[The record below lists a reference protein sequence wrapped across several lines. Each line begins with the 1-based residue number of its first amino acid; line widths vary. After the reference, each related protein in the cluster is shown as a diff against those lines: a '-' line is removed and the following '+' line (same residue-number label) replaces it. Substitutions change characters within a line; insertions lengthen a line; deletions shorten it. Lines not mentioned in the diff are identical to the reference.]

1 MHINIYTG
9 NHSKKVPVDDT
20 IPILSEVLRDRKI
33 NFSISVELDPD
44 SINIILDDF
53 CDYERSTKIIDF
65 KRDAPKALIFIIASE
80 HKEEKYLVST
90 FNFFSGG
97 IRDAAVISLLNI
109 YYRISIKHFNY
120 PTLRDLVVAVLYTP
134 IVLLDYMLNIIKF
147 TTLQKIGF
155 FYKRPRKFGYML
167 QRYIGFEKM
176 VNYADS
182 VILLNNKDFA
192 SANVPADKPIIGTLY
207 PEIDVDDIKKNIF
220 KNKELFFEV
229 TGSVTQYRLNKM
241 QEINDDISDLNLQD
255 SFLNCK
261 DFPKGG
267 IHEISK
273 LDKNKEIKRG
283 AYSLHPPQTETWK
296 YASPGRIYRALCID
310 YNMPISTK
318 NFNEHPIEDICFI
331 YDDKEKLFK
340 FRDYYFNIE
349 KFLPIIESKID
360 KYMVIAKEHNDNFL
374 ENLNDSLLSK
384 NLESKK
390 NILTIQ
396 DDKRRSL

>member
-20 IPILSEVLRDRKI
+20 IQILSEILTTRKI
-33 NFSISVELDPD
+33 NFSISNGLDSD

-53 CDYERSTKIIDF
+53 CDYERSKKIIDF
-65 KRDAPKALIFIIASE
+65 KKDMPKALILIIATE
-80 HKEEKYLVST
+80 HKEEKYLARS

-97 IRDAAVISLLNI
+97 IRDAAVISLLNV

-120 PTLRDLVVAVLYTP
+120 PTPRDLVVAVLYTP
-134 IVLLDYMLNIIKF
+134 IVMLDYMLNIIKF
-147 TTLQKIGF
+147 TTLKKIGF
-155 FYKRPRKFGYML
+155 FYKRPRKFAYML

-182 VILLNNKDFA
+182 VILLNNKDAA
-192 SANVPADKPIIGTLY
+192 SANVSAEKSIIGALY

-220 KNKELFFEV
+220 KNKDLFFEV

-261 DFPKGG
+261 DFPMGG
-267 IHEISK
+267 MHEKSK
-273 LDKNKEIKRG
+273 LVSKKEIKRG

-310 YNMPISTK
+310 YNMPISTRK
-318 NFNEHPIEDICFI
+318 FNEHPIEDICFI
-331 YDDKEKLFK
+331 YDDKEKLFQ
-340 FRDYYFNIE
+340 FRDYYFDIE
-349 KFLPIIESKID
+349 KFLPILESKID
-360 KYMVIAKEHNDNFL
+360 NYMVIAKEHNDKFL
-374 ENLNDSLLSK
+374 ENLSVLLLSK
-384 NLESKK
+384 NL
-390 NILTIQ
+390 
-396 DDKRRSL
+396 

>member
-9 NHSKKVPVDDT
+9 NHSKTIPLDDT
-20 IPILSEVLRDRKI
+20 ILILSKILRARKI
-33 NFSISVELDPD
+33 NFSISIELNPD

-53 CDYERSTKIIDF
+53 SDYERSKKIIDF
-65 KRDAPKALIFIIASE
+65 KRDTPKALILIIATE

-90 FNFFSGG
+90 FNFFSGE

-120 PTLRDLVVAVLYTP
+120 PTPRDLVVAVLYSP
-134 IVLLDYMLNIIKF
+134 IVILDYLLNIIKF
-147 TTLQKIGF
+147 TTLKKIGF
-155 FYKRPRKFGYML
+155 FYKRPRKFAYML

-182 VILLNNKDFA
+182 VILLNNKDAA
-192 SANVPADKPIIGTLY
+192 SANVSVDKPIIGTLY

-220 KNKELFFEV
+220 KNKDLFFEV
-229 TGSVTQYRLNKM
+229 TGTITQYRLNKM
-241 QEINDDISDLNLQD
+241 QEINDDISDLNLQN

-261 DFPKGG
+261 DFPHGG

-273 LDKNKEIKRG
+273 LVSKKKIKRG

-310 YNMPISTK
+310 YNMPILTK
-318 NFNEHPIEDICFI
+318 KFNEHPIEDICFI
-331 YDDKEKLFK
+331 YDDKEKLFQ

-349 KFLPIIESKID
+349 KFLPIIESKIE
-360 KYMVIAKEHNDNFL
+360 KYMLITNEHNNKFL
-374 ENLNDSLLSK
+374 DKLSALSLSK
-384 NLESKK
+384 NLESQKV
-390 NILTIQ
+390 
-396 DDKRRSL
+396 